1 MVRRKIEKT
10 TGLLIS
16 VFSLIASLIY
26 IPEWTMVGVS
36 VGCGFFQRFAYSLFH
51 ASILHA
57 IINAWCIL
65 SIIFLYDVKGWQL
78 IVSYLIAVAAPDF
91 ALSVTPT
98 VGLSAVCFALLGM
111 IVFQVKRKIFYNAC
125 MAAYISVGFLFTQVN
140 GWLHLYSYIA
150 GLLVGFLNMPIPCKR
165 K

>member
-1 MVRRKIEKT
+1 MVRGKIEKT
-10 TGLLIS
+10 SGLLIA
-16 VFSLIASLIY
+16 VFLVMTTLLYA
-26 IPEWTMVGVS
+26 PDWNKVGVS
-36 VGCGFFQRFAYSLFH
+36 VGCGILQRLTYSLFH

-65 SIIFLYDVKGWQL
+65 SILFIYDVKVWQL
-78 IVSYLIAVAAPDF
+78 LFAYFIAVAVPDF

-111 IVFQVKRKIFYNAC
+111 IVFQVKRKMYYNAC
-125 MAAYISVGFLFTQVN
+125 MAAYISVGFIFTQVN
-140 GWLHLYSYIA
+140 GWLHLYSYVA
-150 GLLVGFLNMPIPCKR
+150 GLFVGFLNMPIPCKR